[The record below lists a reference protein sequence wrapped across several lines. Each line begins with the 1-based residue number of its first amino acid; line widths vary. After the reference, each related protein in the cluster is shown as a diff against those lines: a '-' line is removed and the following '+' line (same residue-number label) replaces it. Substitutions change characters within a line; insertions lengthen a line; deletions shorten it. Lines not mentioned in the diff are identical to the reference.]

1 MRVEVTEDC
10 IGCGLCADTCP
21 EAFEMGDRVAE
32 VIVDEVPEDA
42 WEACRQAADDCPAE
56 AILIEDDEEEP

>member
-21 EAFEMGDRVAE
+21 EIFDLLDGVAE
-32 VIVDEVPEDA
+32 VIVDEVPEDY
-42 WEACRQAADDCPAE
+42 WEACRQAAEDCPVE
-56 AILIEDDEEEP
+56 AIIIEEEDEG